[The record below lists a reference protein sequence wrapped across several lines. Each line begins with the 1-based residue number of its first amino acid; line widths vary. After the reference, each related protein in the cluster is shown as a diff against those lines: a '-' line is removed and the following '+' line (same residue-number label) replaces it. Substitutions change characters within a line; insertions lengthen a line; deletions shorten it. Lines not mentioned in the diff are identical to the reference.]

1 MSFHSFIEV
10 RIRSD
15 ADWMMEIQGILGIVE
30 ILGAQHLMVIREKQ
44 EVAIL
49 PHKHHPFPNTTAS
62 IFEL

>member
-1 MSFHSFIEV
+1 
-10 RIRSD
+10 
-15 ADWMMEIQGILGIVE
+15 MMEIQGLLGIVD

-49 PHKHHPFPNTTAS
+49 PHKHHPITNTTVS